1 MKKIPFAVVKM
12 VNIVLLMIPFL
23 ICWTLYYEPRTTTVG
38 SKQVSVLVMITFFF
52 ICYYFGQR
60 LDCFR
65 VSILQIRDVIF
76 GEVLATM
83 ITDVIYPFT
92 ESDSGTY
99 YLGWTVRYRSN
110 MGICYASK
118 LFFYTSSASYNRDI

>member
-38 SKQVSVLVMITFFF
+38 SKQVSVLVMIIFFL

-65 VSILQIRDVIF
+65 
-76 GEVLATM
+76 A
-83 ITDVIYPFT
+83 YPSYRF
-92 ESDSGTY
+92 EML
-99 YLGWTVRYRSN
+99 YLVKYWQP
-110 MGICYASK
+110 
-118 LFFYTSSASYNRDI
+118 